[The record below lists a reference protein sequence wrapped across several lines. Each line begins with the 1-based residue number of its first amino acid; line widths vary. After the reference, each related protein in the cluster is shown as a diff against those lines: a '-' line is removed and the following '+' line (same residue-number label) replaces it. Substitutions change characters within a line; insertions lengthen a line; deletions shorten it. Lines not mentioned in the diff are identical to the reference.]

1 VTRGFWLGLAAAAVT
16 FLVLAFVGAIVTD
29 EAAATNGA
37 SLGAFARERASAAQ
51 RRR

>member
-16 FLVLAFVGAIVTD
+16 FLVLAF
-29 EAAATNGA
+29 
-37 SLGAFARERASAAQ
+37 ARERASAAQ